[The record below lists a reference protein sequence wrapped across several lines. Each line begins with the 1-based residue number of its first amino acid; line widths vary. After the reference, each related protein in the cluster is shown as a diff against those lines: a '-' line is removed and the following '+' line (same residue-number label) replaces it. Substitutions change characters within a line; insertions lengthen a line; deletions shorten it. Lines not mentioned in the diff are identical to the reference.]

1 MSPARTSARIRIDF
15 MGYLNRAP
23 WRKRK
28 KGGILRNPAATDHR
42 SKASKQ
48 RSSMIGGDPK
58 QQGIM

>member
-1 MSPARTSARIRIDF
+1 

-28 KGGILRNPAATDHR
+28 KGSILRKPAATDHR

-48 RSSMIGGDPK
+48 RSSMICGDPE